1 MLGKLFALLLLIL
14 LIPIFVVISILI
26 YFFSGEPIFY
36 KHKRC
41 GFQYEEFDIIKFR
54 TMHPNNGPQLT
65 EYKDNRI
72 TNIGKILRKFKLDEL
87 PQLINIVKGEMG
99 FIGPRPEAIQ
109 IVNSHRDYFSYLY
122 TLKPGVTDINSII
135 FKDESNIFKNIN
147 INRYENDILP
157 IKSHLAVLTIKRQ
170 NLIQKSILAIL
181 SIISVINHNLSLHLV
196 RFFFLPNMELD
207 FRIKLNKLLSKQ
219 IF

>member
-1 MLGKLFALLLLIL
+1 MLEKLFALLLLIL

-41 GFQYEEFDIIKFR
+41 GYQYEEFDIIKFR

-72 TNIGKILRKFKLDEL
+72 TDIGKILRKFKLDEL
-87 PQLINIVKGEMG
+87 PQLINIMKGDMG
-99 FIGPRPEAIQ
+99 FIGPRPEAIG
-109 IVNSHRDYFSYLY
+109 IVNNHRENFAYLSKI
-122 TLKPGVTDINSII
+122 KPGVTDINSII

-157 IKSHLAVLTIKRQ
+157 IKSHLVAITLVNHNIFQKGMLVL
-170 NLIQKSILAIL
+170 L
-181 SIISVINHNLSLHLV
+181 SIISLINHNISLHLV
-196 RFFFLPNMELD
+196 RFFFLSNLELD

>member
-1 MLGKLFALLLLIL
+1 MLEKLFALLLLIL

-41 GFQYEEFDIIKFR
+41 GYQYIEFDMIKFR

-87 PQLINIVKGEMG
+87 PQLINIIKGEMG

-109 IVNSHRDYFSYLY
+109 IVNSHRDYFSYLN

-135 FKDESNIFKNIN
+135 FKDEAIIFKNLN
-147 INRYENDILP
+147 INRYEHEILP
-157 IKSHLAVLTIKRQ
+157 IKSHLAAITSIKQ
-170 NLIQKSILAIL
+170 NIFQKGMLVSL
-181 SIISVINHNLSLHLV
+181 SIISVIHHNLSLRLV
-196 RFFFLPNMELD
+196 RLIFLPNLESD

>member
-1 MLGKLFALLLLIL
+1 MFGRTFAVILLIV
-14 LIPIFVVISILI
+14 LIPIFLLISISILI
-26 YFFSGEPIFY
+26 FSGKPIFY

-87 PQLINIVKGEMG
+87 PQLINIIKGEME
-99 FIGPRPEAIQ
+99 FIGPRPEAIE
-109 IVNSHRDYFSYLY
+109 IVNNNREKFAYLSKI
-122 TLKPGVTDINSII
+122 KPGVTGINSII
-135 FKDESNIFKNIN
+135 FKDESIIFKNLN
-147 INRYENDILP
+147 INRYENEILP
-157 IKSHLAVLTIKRQ
+157 IKSHLVAITLVNQNIFQKGMLVL
-170 NLIQKSILAIL
+170 L
-181 SIISVINHNLSLHLV
+181 SIISVINHNFSLHLV
-196 RFFFLPNMELD
+196 RFFFLPNLELD

>member
-1 MLGKLFALLLLIL
+1 MLEFIIASIL
-14 LIPIFVVISILI
+14 LIIISPFLVITALLI
-26 YFFSGEPIFY
+26 VIFSGKPIFY

-72 TNIGKILRKFKLDEL
+72 TNIGKILRKYKLDEL
-87 PQLINIVKGEMG
+87 PQLLNIIKGDMG
-99 FIGPRPEAIQ
+99 FIGPRPEGID
-109 IVNSHRDYFSYLY
+109 IVNNQKHFFAYLSKI
-122 TLKPGVTDINSII
+122 KPGITDINSII

-147 INRYENDILP
+147 INLYAKDILP
-157 IKSHLAVLTIKRQ
+157 IKSHLATITSVKQNMFQKCILVL
-170 NLIQKSILAIL
+170 L
-181 SIISVINHNLSLHLV
+181 SIISIINHNFSLHLV
-196 RFFFLPNMELD
+196 HLFFLPNLELD
-207 FRIKLNKLLSKQ
+207 FRIKLNKLLTKQ

>member
-1 MLGKLFALLLLIL
+1 MLGKIYAVILVITLSPFLVIIALLIL
-14 LIPIFVVISILI
+14 I
-26 YFFSGEPIFY
+26 FSGKPIFY

-54 TMHPNNGPQLT
+54 TMHLNNGSQLT

-87 PQLINIVKGEMG
+87 PQLINIIKGDMG

-109 IVNSHRDYFSYLY
+109 IVNSNRDYFTYLN

-135 FKDESNIFKNIN
+135 FKDEAIIFKNLN
-147 INRYENDILP
+147 IDLYEHEILP
-157 IKSHLAVLTIKRQ
+157 IKFHLAAITSVKI
-170 NLIQKSILAIL
+170 NIFQKGMLLLL
-181 SIISVINHNLSLHLV
+181 SIISIINHKFSLHLV
-196 RFFFLPNMELD
+196 RLFFLPNLELD

>member
-1 MLGKLFALLLLIL
+1 MLGKFSANILLIILCPFLVITALLIL
-14 LIPIFVVISILI
+14 I
-26 YFFSGEPIFY
+26 FSGKPIFY

-87 PQLINIVKGEMG
+87 PQLINIINGDMG
-99 FIGPRPEAIQ
+99 FIGPRPEAIE
-109 IVNSHRDYFSYLY
+109 IVNNHREKFAYLSKI
-122 TLKPGVTDINSII
+122 KPGVTDINSII

-157 IKSHLAVLTIKRQ
+157 IKSHLVAITLVNHNIFQKGMLVL
-170 NLIQKSILAIL
+170 L
-181 SIISVINHNLSLHLV
+181 SIISLINHNISLHLV
-196 RFFFLPNMELD
+196 RFFFLSNLELD

>member
-1 MLGKLFALLLLIL
+1 MLGKFFANILLIIISPFLVITALLIL
-14 LIPIFVVISILI
+14 I
-26 YFFSGEPIFY
+26 FSGKPIFY

-41 GFQYEEFDIIKFR
+41 GFRYEEFDIIKFR

-87 PQLINIVKGEMG
+87 PQLINIIKGDMG
-99 FIGPRPEAIQ
+99 FIGPRPEAIE
-109 IVNSHRDYFSYLY
+109 IVNKHRENFVYLSKI
-122 TLKPGVTDINSII
+122 KPGVTDINSII
-135 FKDESNIFKNIN
+135 FKDESIIFKNLN
-147 INRYENDILP
+147 INRYENEILP
-157 IKSHLAVLTIKRQ
+157 IKSHLATITSVKKNIFQKGILVLLSVI
-170 NLIQKSILAIL
+170 
-181 SIISVINHNLSLHLV
+181 SIIHHNFSLHLISL
-196 RFFFLPNMELD
+196 FFLPDLEMD

>member
-1 MLGKLFALLLLIL
+1 MLGKISAIIL
-14 LIPIFVVISILI
+14 LIILSPFLVITALLI
-26 YFFSGEPIFY
+26 IVFSGRPIFY

-87 PQLINIVKGEMG
+87 PQLINIIKGEMG

-109 IVNSHRDYFSYLY
+109 IVNSHRDYFSYLD

-196 RFFFLPNMELD
+196 CFFFLPDLELE

>member
-14 LIPIFVVISILI
+14 LIPIFVVILILI

-41 GFQYEEFDIIKFR
+41 GYQYIEFDMIKFR

-87 PQLINIVKGEMG
+87 PQLINIIKGEMG
-99 FIGPRPEAIQ
+99 FIGPRPETIQ
-109 IVNSHRDYFSYLY
+109 IVNSHRDYFSYLN

-135 FKDESNIFKNIN
+135 FKDEAIIFKNLN
-147 INRYENDILP
+147 INRYEHEILP
-157 IKSHLAVLTIKRQ
+157 IKSHLAAITSIKQNIFQKGMLVL
-170 NLIQKSILAIL
+170 L
-181 SIISVINHNLSLHLV
+181 SIISVIHHNLSLRLV
-196 RFFFLPNMELD
+196 RLIFLPNLELD

>member
-1 MLGKLFALLLLIL
+1 MLEKLFALLLLIL

-41 GFQYEEFDIIKFR
+41 GYQYIEFDMIKFR

-87 PQLINIVKGEMG
+87 PQLINIIKGDMG

-109 IVNSHRDYFSYLY
+109 IVNSHRDYFTYLN

-135 FKDESNIFKNIN
+135 FKDEAIIFKNLN
-147 INRYENDILP
+147 INRYENEILP
-157 IKSHLAVLTIKRQ
+157 IKSHLVAITLVNQNIFQKGMLVL
-170 NLIQKSILAIL
+170 L
-181 SIISVINHNLSLHLV
+181 SIISVINHNFSLHVV
-196 RFFFLPNMELD
+196 RFFFLPNLELD

>member
-1 MLGKLFALLLLIL
+1 MFGKIYAGILLIILSPLLVGIALLIL
-14 LIPIFVVISILI
+14 I
-26 YFFSGEPIFY
+26 FSGRPIFY
-36 KHKRC
+36 RHKRC
-41 GFQYEEFDIIKFR
+41 GFQFVEFDIIKFR
-54 TMHPNNGPQLT
+54 TMHPNDGPELT

-109 IVNSHRDYFSYLY
+109 IVNSHRDYFSYLN
-122 TLKPGVTDINSII
+122 TMKPGVTDINSII
-135 FKDESNIFKNIN
+135 FKDEAIIFKNLN
-147 INRYENDILP
+147 INQYENEILP
-157 IKSHLAVLTIKRQ
+157 IKSHLVAITLVNQNIFQKGMLVL
-170 NLIQKSILAIL
+170 L
-181 SIISVINHNLSLHLV
+181 SIISVINHNFSLHLV
-196 RFFFLPNMELD
+196 RFFFLPNLELD

>member
-1 MLGKLFALLLLIL
+1 MRGKISAIILLIL
-14 LIPIFVVISILI
+14 LSPFLVITGFLI
-26 YFFSGEPIFY
+26 IIFSGKPIFY

-87 PQLINIVKGEMG
+87 PQLINIIKGDMG
-99 FIGPRPEAIQ
+99 FIGPRPEAIE
-109 IVNSHRDYFSYLY
+109 IVNNHRENFAYLSKI
-122 TLKPGVTDINSII
+122 KPGVTDINSII

-157 IKSHLAVLTIKRQ
+157 IKSHLSTITSVKQ
-170 NLIQKSILAIL
+170 NIFQKGILALL
-181 SIISVINHNLSLHLV
+181 SIISIINHNFSLHLV
-196 RFFFLPNMELD
+196 RLFFLPNLELD

>member
-1 MLGKLFALLLLIL
+1 MLGKLFALFLLIL
-14 LIPIFVVISILI
+14 LIPLFVVIAILI
-26 YFFSGEPIFY
+26 YFYSGKPIFY

-41 GFQYEEFDIIKFR
+41 GFNYLEFYIIKFR
-54 TMHPNNGPQLT
+54 TMHANNGPVLT
-65 EYKDNRI
+65 EYDDDRI
-72 TNIGKILRKFKLDEL
+72 TNIGRSLRKFKLDEL
-87 PQLINIVKGEMG
+87 PQLINIIKGDMG
-99 FIGPRPEAIQ
+99 FIGPRPEAIE
-109 IVNSHRDYFSYLY
+109 IVNKHKDSFAYL
-122 TLKPGVTDINSII
+122 LKIKPGITDINSII
-135 FKDESNIFKNIN
+135 FKDESYIFKNIN

-157 IKSHLAVLTIKRQ
+157 IKSHLAVLTIKRR

-196 RFFFLPNMELD
+196 RFFFLPNLELE

>member
-1 MLGKLFALLLLIL
+1 MLEKLFALLLLIL

-41 GFQYEEFDIIKFR
+41 GYQYIEFDMIKFR

-87 PQLINIVKGEMG
+87 PQLINIIKGEMG

-109 IVNSHRDYFSYLY
+109 IVNSHRDYFSYLN

-135 FKDESNIFKNIN
+135 FKDEAIIFKNLN
-147 INRYENDILP
+147 INRYENEILP
-157 IKSHLAVLTIKRQ
+157 IKSHLVAITLVNQNIFQKGMLVL
-170 NLIQKSILAIL
+170 L
-181 SIISVINHNLSLHLV
+181 SIISVINHNFSLHLV
-196 RFFFLPNMELD
+196 RFFFLPNLELD

>member
-1 MLGKLFALLLLIL
+1 MLGEIAAIIL
-14 LIPIFVVISILI
+14 LIILSPLLVITALFII
-26 YFFSGEPIFY
+26 IFSGQPIFY

-87 PQLINIVKGEMG
+87 PQLINIIKGDMG
-99 FIGPRPEAIQ
+99 FIGPRPEAIE
-109 IVNSHRDYFSYLY
+109 IVNNYRENFAYLSKI
-122 TLKPGVTDINSII
+122 KPGVTDINSII

-147 INRYENDILP
+147 INRYEKDILP
-157 IKSHLAVLTIKRQ
+157 IKSYLTTITSVKQ
-170 NLIQKSILAIL
+170 NIFQKGILILL
-181 SIISVINHNLSLHLV
+181 SIISIINHKFSLHLV
-196 RFFFLPNMELD
+196 RLFFLPNLELD

>member
-1 MLGKLFALLLLIL
+1 MLEKLFALLLLIL
-14 LIPIFVVISILI
+14 LIPIFVVILILI

-41 GFQYEEFDIIKFR
+41 GYQYIEFDMIKFR

-72 TNIGKILRKFKLDEL
+72 TNIGNILRKFKLDEL
-87 PQLINIVKGEMG
+87 PQLINIIKGEMG

-109 IVNSHRDYFSYLY
+109 IVNSRRDYFSYLD
-122 TLKPGVTDINSII
+122 TMKPGVTDINSII
-135 FKDESNIFKNIN
+135 FKDEAIIFKNLN
-147 INRYENDILP
+147 INRYEHEILP
-157 IKSHLAVLTIKRQ
+157 IKSHLATITSIKQNIFQKGMLVL
-170 NLIQKSILAIL
+170 L
-181 SIISVINHNLSLHLV
+181 SIISVIHHNISLRLV
-196 RFFFLPNMELD
+196 RLIFLPNLESD

>member
-1 MLGKLFALLLLIL
+1 MLEKISAIIL
-14 LIPIFVVISILI
+14 LIILSPFLVIIALLI
-26 YFFSGEPIFY
+26 IISSGQPIFY

-87 PQLINIVKGEMG
+87 PQLINIIKGDMG
-99 FIGPRPEAIQ
+99 FIGPRPEAIE
-109 IVNSHRDYFSYLY
+109 IVNNHRENFAYLSKI
-122 TLKPGVTDINSII
+122 KPGVTDINSII
-135 FKDESNIFKNIN
+135 FKDESIIFKNLN
-147 INRYENDILP
+147 INRYENEILP
-157 IKSHLAVLTIKRQ
+157 IKSHLAIKTLENKNIFQKGILVLI
-170 NLIQKSILAIL
+170 
-181 SIISVINHNLSLHLV
+181 SIISIINHNFSLHLV
-196 RFFFLPNMELD
+196 RLFFLPNLELD

>member
-1 MLGKLFALLLLIL
+1 MLGKISANILLIILCPFLAITALLIL
-14 LIPIFVVISILI
+14 I
-26 YFFSGEPIFY
+26 FSGKPIFY

-41 GFQYEEFDIIKFR
+41 GFEYKEFDIIKFR
-54 TMHPNNGPQLT
+54 TMHPNDGPQLT

-87 PQLINIVKGEMG
+87 PQLINIIEGEMG

-109 IVNSHRDYFSYLY
+109 IVNSHRDYFSYLN

-135 FKDESNIFKNIN
+135 FKDETIIFKILNIN
-147 INRYENDILP
+147 QYEHEILP
-157 IKSHLAVLTIKRQ
+157 LKSHLVAITSVKKNIFQKGMLVLI
-170 NLIQKSILAIL
+170 

-196 RFFFLPNMELD
+196 CFFFLPNLELD
-207 FRIKLNKLLSKQ
+207 FRTKLNKLLSKQ

>member
-1 MLGKLFALLLLIL
+1 MLGKISANILLIILCPLLVITELLIL
-14 LIPIFVVISILI
+14 I
-26 YFFSGEPIFY
+26 FSGKPIFY

-41 GFQYEEFDIIKFR
+41 GFEYKEFDIIKFR

-87 PQLINIVKGEMG
+87 PQLINIINGDMG
-99 FIGPRPEAIQ
+99 FIGPRPEAIE
-109 IVNSHRDYFSYLY
+109 IVNNHREKFAYLSKI
-122 TLKPGVTDINSII
+122 KPGVTDINSII

-157 IKSHLAVLTIKRQ
+157 IKSHLAVLTINRQ
-170 NLIQKSILAIL
+170 NLIQKSILVIL

-196 RFFFLPNMELD
+196 RFFFLPNLELE
-207 FRIKLNKLLSKQ
+207 FRIKLNKLLSNR

>member
-1 MLGKLFALLLLIL
+1 MLEKLFALLLLIL

-41 GFQYEEFDIIKFR
+41 GYQYIEFDMIKFR

-72 TNIGKILRKFKLDEL
+72 TNIGKFLRKFKLDEL
-87 PQLINIVKGEMG
+87 PQLINIINGEMG

-109 IVNSHRDYFSYLY
+109 IVNNQREYFTYLN

-135 FKDESNIFKNIN
+135 FKDEAIIFKNIN
-147 INRYENDILP
+147 INQYENEILP
-157 IKSHLAVLTIKRQ
+157 IKSHLVAITLVNQNIFQKGMLVL
-170 NLIQKSILAIL
+170 L

-196 RFFFLPNMELD
+196 RYFFLPNLELD

>member
-1 MLGKLFALLLLIL
+1 MLGKISANILLIILCPLLVITALLIL
-14 LIPIFVVISILI
+14 I
-26 YFFSGEPIFY
+26 FSGKPIFY

-41 GFQYEEFDIIKFR
+41 GFEYKEFDIIKFR

-87 PQLINIVKGEMG
+87 PQLINIIKGDMG
-99 FIGPRPEAIQ
+99 FIGPRPEAID
-109 IVNSHRDYFSYLY
+109 IVNNHRDYFAYLSRI
-122 TLKPGVTDINSII
+122 KPGITDINSII
-135 FKDESNIFKNIN
+135 FKDESIIFKNLN
-147 INRYENDILP
+147 INRYENEILP
-157 IKSHLAVLTIKRQ
+157 IKSHLVAITLVNQNIFQKGMLVL
-170 NLIQKSILAIL
+170 L
-181 SIISVINHNLSLHLV
+181 SIISVINHNFSLHLV
-196 RFFFLPNMELD
+196 RFFFLPNLELD

>member
-1 MLGKLFALLLLIL
+1 MLGKISAIIL
-14 LIPIFVVISILI
+14 LIIISPFFAITALLI
-26 YFFSGEPIFY
+26 IIFSGQPIFY
-36 KHKRC
+36 KHKRS

-87 PQLINIVKGEMG
+87 PQLINIIKGDMG
-99 FIGPRPEAIQ
+99 FIGPRPEAIE
-109 IVNSHRDYFSYLY
+109 IVNNHRENFAYLSKI
-122 TLKPGVTDINSII
+122 KPGVTDINSII
-135 FKDESNIFKNIN
+135 FKDESIIFKNLN
-147 INRYENDILP
+147 INRYENEILP
-157 IKSHLAVLTIKRQ
+157 IKSRLVELTSKKQ

-181 SIISVINHNLSLHLV
+181 SIISVINHSLSLHLV
-196 RFFFLPNMELD
+196 RLFFLSNLELD

>member
-1 MLGKLFALLLLIL
+1 MITALLI
-14 LIPIFVVISILI
+14 II
-26 YFFSGEPIFY
+26 FSGQPIFY
-36 KHKRC
+36 KHKRS

-54 TMHPNNGPQLT
+54 TMHSNNGPQLT

-87 PQLINIVKGEMG
+87 PQLINIIKGDMG
-99 FIGPRPEAIQ
+99 FIGPRPEAIE
-109 IVNSHRDYFSYLY
+109 IVNNHRENFAYLSKI
-122 TLKPGVTDINSII
+122 KPGVTDINSII

-147 INRYENDILP
+147 INRYENEILP
-157 IKSHLAVLTIKRQ
+157 IKSRLVELTSKKQ

-181 SIISVINHNLSLHLV
+181 SIISVINHSLSLHLV
-196 RFFFLPNMELD
+196 RLFFLPNLELD
-207 FRIKLNKLLSKQ
+207 FRIKLNKLLSKE

>member
-1 MLGKLFALLLLIL
+1 MLGKISANILLIILCPLLVITALLIL
-14 LIPIFVVISILI
+14 I
-26 YFFSGEPIFY
+26 FSGRPIFY

-41 GFQYEEFDIIKFR
+41 GFEYKEFDIIKFR

-87 PQLINIVKGEMG
+87 PQLINIIKGDMG
-99 FIGPRPEAIQ
+99 FIGPRPEAIE
-109 IVNSHRDYFSYLY
+109 IVNNHRENFAYLSKI
-122 TLKPGVTDINSII
+122 KPGVTDINSII

-157 IKSHLAVLTIKRQ
+157 IKSHLATITSVKQNIFQKCMLVL
-170 NLIQKSILAIL
+170 L
-181 SIISVINHNLSLHLV
+181 SIISVINHNFSLHLV
-196 RFFFLPNMELD
+196 RFFFLPNLELD